1 MTAPVGRVI
10 VPVGRSLT
18 RRPLLQGLPVLLF
31 ALILITASGC
41 AEGGGPEEEAPEAAL
56 VRTSEAGEDEG
67 EGEEEESNEVTLSAE
82 QVEAAGIKVAAI
94 DEQEVSGTLAA
105 PARIVP
111 TETATAEVGSL
122 VAGRVTRLFVR
133 DGSSVQRGAPMAE
146 IESLEIGR
154 LKGDYLRAHATVEQT
169 RAAFER
175 QQKLAREE
183 IGAQRTLEEARAA
196 YHTAQADLTAL
207 VTQLAALG
215 IDPQSLEEAEG
226 ALGANIVVRAP
237 ISGVVAR
244 REVSLGAF
252 VEPSRDLFEIVN
264 PGAVYADAQV
274 PPDVAA
280 TLEAGGTARVR
291 TADGQVYRGTV
302 AAIAP
307 AVDPESRTVPVRIR
321 MENSRGLRPEMYAS
335 AEFDVGVAERALAV
349 PAAALEQEG
358 EQAYVYRELAP
369 NAFER
374 VPVRLGAQ
382 TTDYAIVLA
391 GLSAG
396 DRIATDGVFYLK
408 SARQK
413 GELGDDD

>member
-1 MTAPVGRVI
+1 MNTQPNAT
-10 VPVGRSLT
+10 VPVRRSLT
-18 RRPLLQGLPVLLF
+18 QRLLLQGFPAFLL
-31 ALILITASGC
+31 ALILITTGGC
-41 AEGGGPEEEAPEAAL
+41 TGGDDRQEDTPDAAL

-82 QVEAAGIKVAAI
+82 QVEAAGIEIEAVG
-94 DEQEVSGTLAA
+94 EQEVNGTLAA

-133 DGSSVQRGAPMAE
+133 DGSSVQRGDPMAE

-154 LKGDYLRAHATVEQT
+154 LKGDYLRAHAAVEQT

-175 QQKLAREE
+175 QQQLEREE

-196 YHTAQADLTAL
+196 FHSAQADLTAL
-207 VTQLAALG
+207 ATQLAALG
-215 IDPQSLEEAEG
+215 IDPQTLEEAEG
-226 ALGANIVVRAP
+226 ALGAHIVVRAP
-237 ISGVVAR
+237 IAGIVAR
-244 REVSLGAF
+244 REVALGAF

-280 TLEAGGTARVR
+280 TLERGGTARVR

-307 AVDPESRTVPVRIR
+307 TVDPESRTVSVRIS
-321 MENSRGLRPEMYAS
+321 MENSSGLRPETYAD
-335 AEFDVGVAERALAV
+335 AEFDAGVAERALAV
-349 PAAALEQEG
+349 PVAALEREG
-358 EQAYVYRELAP
+358 EQAYVYRELTP

-374 VPVRLGAQ
+374 VPVRLGTQ

-391 GLSAG
+391 GLSVG
-396 DRIATDGVFYLK
+396 DRIAMDGVFYLK